1 MQLLNM
7 MIKVKNFEIIYM
19 NSYMQWQGLKF
30 FCLKKIKGLQIF
42 YPNAFTHKG
51 SSTVLHGLTN
61 IGK

>member
-1 MQLLNM
+1 MQG
-7 MIKVKNFEIIYM
+7 
-19 NSYMQWQGLKF
+19 QGLKF